1 MFKKSDGAPTHNSI
15 EDSSFESTPKL
26 FLLYFC
32 IADMSVELQSLG
44 KSIVELQVTGV
55 KASLTKRSNETNLGL
70 SVHRDELILRQ
81 KIKMLQ
87 SLH

>member
-1 MFKKSDGAPTHNSI
+1 MEPEVLLKKSDDAPTHNST
-15 EDSSFESTPKL
+15 EDDSFESTPKL

-70 SVHRDELILRQ
+70 SVHRNELILRQ
-81 KIKMLQ
+81 KI
-87 SLH
+87 